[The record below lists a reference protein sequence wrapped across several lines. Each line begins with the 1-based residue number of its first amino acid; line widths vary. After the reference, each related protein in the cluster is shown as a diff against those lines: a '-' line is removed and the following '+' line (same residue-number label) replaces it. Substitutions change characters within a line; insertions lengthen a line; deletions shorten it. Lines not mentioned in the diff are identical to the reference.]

1 MVRECCSGCYPALLG
16 HLMMRERAAT
26 QSITGLFFFFK
37 RVDRTESSKEPEPV
51 PSTSGM
57 SEIAG
62 WPPFPI
68 ADDPSALSSPTP
80 SLALQSVILLACS
93 LNASLCMPAVVLY
106 YYAFQG
112 TVRLKMFCL
121 FLYLFFMYY
130 VCEKDKKTCYSTVL
144 L

>member
-1 MVRECCSGCYPALLG
+1 MSGI
-16 HLMMRERAAT
+16 E
-26 QSITGLFFFFK
+26 
-37 RVDRTESSKEPEPV
+37 RVDGIESSKDPEPV
-51 PSTSGM
+51 PSTSDM

-93 LNASLCMPAVVLY
+93 LNASPCMPAVVLY

-112 TVRLKMFCL
+112 TVRLKMFPLCCV
-121 FLYLFFMYY
+121 LFFNIYY
-130 VCEKDKKTCYSTVL
+130 SCEKYYKLTIV
-144 L
+144 